1 MRAVERARYGG
12 TEVLQVGS
20 RPEPEPTGDQVVVA
34 VETAGL
40 NMADWHIMTGLP
52 RVARIAFGLRVPH
65 ESGLGTDLAGT
76 VVAVGPAVTGLQIGD
91 RVLGA
96 AEVAFADRALSRERR
111 LAVLPAHVSAD
122 AAAAVPMAGTTAL
135 HALRTGRVGAGS
147 RLLVLGAGGGVGSL
161 TVQLAVRAGAQVTAA
176 TTPDKQDLLRE
187 LGAHAVVDRTRP
199 ETLGTGYDAVVV
211 TGGLT
216 PLRRLR
222 ALLAPRGTLVLVGG
236 EGGGT
241 VLGGG
246 LRLQARA
253 AALDP
258 FVRQRLRSV
267 VARENAEDLATLRD
281 ALAEGALTPAIERRY
296 PLEDVATAIDH
307 LVTGRARGKLLLTVS

>member
-1 MRAVERARYGG
+1 
-12 TEVLQVGS
+12 
-20 RPEPEPTGDQVVVA
+20 
-34 VETAGL
+34 
-40 NMADWHIMTGLP
+40 MADWHLMTGLP
-52 RVARIAFGLRVPH
+52 RVARFAFGLRVPH
-65 ESGLGTDLAGT
+65 ETGLGTDLAGT
-76 VVAVGPAVTGLQIGD
+76 VVAVGPEVTTLRVGD

-111 LAVLPAHVSAD
+111 LAVLPDHVPAD
-122 AAAAVPMAGTTAL
+122 LAAAVPMAGTTAL
-135 HALRTGRVGAGS
+135 HALRTGRVVAGS

-161 TVQLAVRAGAQVTAA
+161 TVQLAVRAGAEVTAA
-176 TTPDKQDLLRE
+176 TTPEKQDLLRG

-253 AALDP
+253 TVLDP
-258 FVRQRLRSV
+258 FVRQRLRTV
-267 VARENAEDLATLRD
+267 LATENPGDLGTLRD
-281 ALAEGALTPAIERRY
+281 ALADGSLVPAIERHH
-296 PLEDVATAIDH
+296 PLADVAAAMTH
-307 LVTGRARGKLLLTVS
+307 LASGRARGKLVLDVS